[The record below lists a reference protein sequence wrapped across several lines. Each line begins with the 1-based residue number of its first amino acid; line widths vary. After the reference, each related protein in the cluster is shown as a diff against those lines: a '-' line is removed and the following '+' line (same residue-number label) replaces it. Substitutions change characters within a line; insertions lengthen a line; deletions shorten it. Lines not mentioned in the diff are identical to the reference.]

1 MSTFSARESAQQ
13 QPGTDFGEY
22 HLERVRHRIEADD
35 KVLRKARHRRDRVRA
50 LAEQF
55 VGALR
60 SFPSGSVAHGTV
72 RCPVKDADSGVVL
85 DRRTWPQLGPDGS
98 GLGPCRIVQH
108 MAEFIHREL
117 VRECP
122 AVTFEISKRAIV
134 FTFHEPL
141 GTEDPQEDPSVDL
154 IVGLTRQDAPRL
166 WIPNTRRDD
175 WDASHPE
182 RHTELL
188 TANPA
193 ELRVFRA
200 RTIRLTKAII
210 GADGEYAVLSS
221 FNIEALAHY
230 TIRAALPS
238 QLDGLAA
245 FLCASTSGIAAGP
258 TPDPAEVSPPIKL
271 PDAISQEQA
280 VRRLS
285 YFADCAAD
293 AVRDR
298 YDEQAALTALAR
310 LFPEQLPEAPQ
321 SSKDKLAAALATGS
335 LGDVVTMSFRRPIK
349 KTTPSFGDARR

>member
-1 MSTFSARESAQQ
+1 MTTFLARESAQQ
-13 QPGTDFGEY
+13 PETDYGEY
-22 HLERVRHRIEADD
+22 HLERVRRKIQADD
-35 KVLRKARHRRDRVRA
+35 KVLREARRRRDRVRA
-50 LAEQF
+50 VAEQF

-85 DRRTWPQLGPDGS
+85 DRRSWPQLGPDGY
-98 GLGPCRIVQH
+98 GLGPGQIVQH

-117 VRECP
+117 AGEWP
-122 AVTFEISKRAIV
+122 AVEFEISKRAIV

-141 GTEDPQEDPSVDL
+141 GTEIPQEDPSVDL
-154 IVGLTRQDAPRL
+154 IVGLTRQDAAGL
-166 WIPNTRRDD
+166 WIPNTWRDD
-175 WDASHPE
+175 WDASDPE
-182 RHTELL
+182 RHTKLL

-200 RTIRLTKAII
+200 RTIRLTKAVI
-210 GADGEYAVLSS
+210 GADGERAVLSS
-221 FNIEALAHY
+221 FNIEALAYY

-245 FLCASTSGIAAGP
+245 FLHAAATAIASGP

-271 PDAISQEQA
+271 PDAITQEQA

-285 YFADCAAD
+285 YFAGCAAD

-298 YDEQAALTALAR
+298 YDEPAVLAALAR
-310 LFPEQLPEAPQ
+310 LFPDQLPEVPQ
-321 SSKDKLAAALATGS
+321 SSKDKLAAALASGS
-335 LGDVVTMSFRRPIK
+335 VGDVVTMSFRRPIK

>member
-1 MSTFSARESAQQ
+1 MSTFPARTSTQHPE
-13 QPGTDFGEY
+13 TDHGEY
-22 HLERVRHRIEADD
+22 HLERIRREIQADD
-35 KVLRKARHRRDRVRA
+35 KVLREARRRRDRVRD

-98 GLGPCRIVQH
+98 GLGPCQIVRH

-117 VRECP
+117 LREWS
-122 AVTFEISKRAIV
+122 AVEFEISKRAIV
-134 FTFHEPL
+134 FSFHEPL
-141 GTEDPQEDPSVDL
+141 GAKKPQEDPSVDL
-154 IVGLTRQDAPRL
+154 IVGLTRQDAAGL
-166 WIPNTRRDD
+166 WIPNTWRDD
-175 WDASHPE
+175 WDASDPE
-182 RHTELL
+182 CHTKLL
-188 TANPA
+188 TAKPA

-200 RTIRLTKAII
+200 RTIRLTKAVI
-210 GADGEYAVLSS
+210 GADGDYAVLSS
-221 FNIEALAHY
+221 FNIEALAYY
-230 TIRAALPS
+230 TITAALPS
-238 QLDGLAA
+238 QLDGLAG
-245 FLCASTSGIAAGP
+245 FLHAAATSIAAGP

-285 YFADCAAD
+285 YFAACAAD

-310 LFPEQLPEAPQ
+310 LFPQQLPEAQQ

-335 LGDVVTMSFRRPIK
+335 VGDVVTMSFRRPIK